1 MSNNIGFVYILDSP
15 NSEFIKIGG
24 SDYPP
29 PKRVKEINSCE
40 PYKSIG
46 PWSIFDFRQVT
57 DWKKTES
64 FLHYVFRSKLV
75 KHIKGQKELFNIN
88 SHEAAEKLN
97 CINPNEIIK
106 KPKIDR
112 MFNDEDFSKF
122 ILLLFSLTGLEHW
135 IDFQGIWT
143 FVLFPSTCGGRY
155 YTLNIGPHEVAF
167 STLPKNDNS
176 QRHMILM
183 DKLILDFKDVLT
195 WLNKHSGEI
204 IYDAYKTAL
213 PRSYSIFF
221 DGNFNTAIEFLQLEG
236 VRRALIAYWTEGLI
250 RLRERNTN
258 SSFARFHNWNAVAEI
273 NKQIKNNRLW

>member
-1 MSNNIGFVYILDSP
+1 MSNNIGFVYILNSP

-29 PKRVKEINSCE
+29 PKRVKEINSSE

-46 PWSIFDFRQVT
+46 PWSIVDFRQVI

-64 FLHYVFRSKLV
+64 FLHYTFRSKQV
-75 KHIKGQKELFNIN
+75 KHIKGQKELFNLN
-88 SHEAAEKLN
+88 SHEAADKLN
-97 CINPNEIIK
+97 SINPAEIIK

-112 MFNDEDFSKF
+112 MFNDEDFSNF
-122 ILLLFSLTGLEHW
+122 ILLLFNITGLEHW

-143 FVLFPSTCGGRY
+143 FALFPSTCGGRF

-167 STLPKNDNS
+167 STLPKNGNN

-183 DKLILDFKDVLT
+183 DKLISDFDDVLI
-195 WLNKHSGEI
+195 WLKKHSGEI
-204 IYDAYKTAL
+204 INDAYKTAL

-221 DGNFNTAIEFLQLEG
+221 DGDFNKAIEFLNLEG

-273 NKQIKNNRLW
+273 NKQIKSNRLW